1 MNDNF
6 FTREEAA
13 NLLPDIFRDNN
24 LKTLTNRDKRHSMYF
39 LPYFFILSNE
49 QSRFPLLL
57 FARIGRRNPLPE
69 VQ

>member
-1 MNDNF
+1 
-6 FTREEAA
+6 
-13 NLLPDIFRDNN
+13 
-24 LKTLTNRDKRHSMYF
+24 MYF